1 MKIFLSFAVLAFVL
15 SSCGDNHGKEKDFK
29 GVQLFYTEAV
39 TEAEA
44 DALGDYLIESEFA
57 DGEEKTVQLN
67 KTGKTYEFRMVI
79 KKGVE
84 KDPEYIN
91 LAKTYAAELSAN
103 VFNGKPVEI
112 HLCDEALKTIQ
123 VVVPLY

>member
-1 MKIFLSFAVLAFVL
+1 MKIFLSFALIAFVL
-15 SSCGDNHGKEKDFK
+15 SSCGADYGKQKNFK
-29 GVQLFYTEAV
+29 GTELFYTDAV

-44 DALGDYLIESEFA
+44 DALGAYLIESEVA

-84 KDPEYIN
+84 KDPEIIS
-91 LAKTYAAELSAN
+91 LFKVYANELSEN
-103 VFNGKPVEI
+103 VFKGAPVEI
-112 HLCDEALKTIQ
+112 HLCDDELETIQ
-123 VVVPLY
+123 VVVPL